1 MADDMGDLKLI
12 ALDSEDLAVLST
24 HMQDAVLRV
33 GDMAFL
39 KGEQRF
45 AAIAN
50 RFDWDE
56 VCQAKGKDC
65 AMQRRRTG
73 LRFERVTAAQLQG
86 IDRADA
92 NRVLSLLAIAF
103 EPTDEP
109 RGFITLHFSGGAAV
123 RLDVECIEGELKDLG
138 AAWATRAMPIHGP
151 NGGKTS

>member
-1 MADDMGDLKLI
+1 MGDLKLI

-33 GDMAFL
+33 GDMVYL

-45 AAIAN
+45 VAVAN

-56 VCQAKGKDC
+56 VCHAKGEDC
-65 AMQRRRTG
+65 EFQRRRSG
-73 LRFERVTAAQLQG
+73 LRFERVGNAQLQG

-103 EPTDEP
+103 EPTSEP
-109 RGFITLHFSGGAAV
+109 AGLITLHFSGGAAV

-138 AAWATRAMPIHGP
+138 AAWSARARPTHD
-151 NGGKTS
+151 GGSKTS

>member
-1 MADDMGDLKLI
+1 MGDLKLI

-39 KGEQRF
+39 KGERRF

-56 VCQAKGKDC
+56 VCHSKEKDC
-65 AMQRRRTG
+65 EFQRRRSG
-73 LRFERVTAAQLQG
+73 LRFERVSAAQLQG
-86 IDRADA
+86 IDLTDA

-109 RGFITLHFSGGAAV
+109 AGFITLHFSGGAAV

-138 AAWATRAMPIHGP
+138 AAWTARTRPAHDP
-151 NGGKTS
+151 NSRKTS